1 MRQTDESA
9 ALEGIAHMEQGR
21 VVTLDSAMVWTQD
34 VDCKALPDVKYFP
47 KVNDTQN
54 V

>member
-34 VDCKALPDVKYFP
+34 VDFKDLPEVEYYP
-47 KVNDTQN
+47 
-54 V
+54 